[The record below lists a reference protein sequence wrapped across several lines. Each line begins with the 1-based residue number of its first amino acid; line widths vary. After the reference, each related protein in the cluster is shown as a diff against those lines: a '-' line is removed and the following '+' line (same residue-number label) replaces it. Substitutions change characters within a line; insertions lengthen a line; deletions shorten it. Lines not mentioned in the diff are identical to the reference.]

1 MNGNLISSPRR
12 QAGVS
17 LLVVLLL
24 LVIMTLLGLAVLRGS
39 LLEERMSA
47 NMYDRSIAFQQAESA
62 LRQAE
67 DRVRAVVAS
76 EGLGYVI
83 GAKCGDDPNHTGGSI
98 VDADCAVPSTAYSGG
113 GECASSTNP
122 LQSCWFV
129 ATDQLTTANK
139 SAGAPQYMIQFMGLR
154 DSAVDLGLDSSAN
167 ASQYGGSSGVIREA
181 MYRVFARSHNATGAG
196 GDRAVVVLQGNVVV
210 R

>member
-1 MNGNLISSPRR
+1 MNGTLLSPPKR

-98 VDADCAVPSTAYSGG
+98 VENDCTVPADAYTGG
-113 GECASSTNP
+113 PECASSTNP

-139 SAGAPQYMIQFMGLR
+139 SAGAPQYRIQFMGLR

-181 MYRVFARSHNATGAG
+181 MYRVYARSHNATGAG

>member
-1 MNGNLISSPRR
+1 MNARPRSSSKR
-12 QAGVS
+12 QAGIS

-47 NMYDRSIAFQQAESA
+47 NMYDRSLAFQQAETA

-67 DRVRAVVAS
+67 ARIRAVVATD
-76 EGLGYVI
+76 GLGYVI
-83 GAKCGDDPNHTGGSI
+83 GTKCGDDPNHVSGSI
-98 VDADCAVPSTAYSGG
+98 VDADCAVPTNAYAGGGATCTSSTAP
-113 GECASSTNP
+113 AV
-122 LQSCWFV
+122 CWF
-129 ATDQLTTANK
+129 AASDELTTANK
-139 SAGAPQYMIQFMGLR
+139 SAGTPQYLIQFMGLR

-181 MYRVFARSHNATGAG
+181 MYRVYARSHDATAN